1 MGCCATRRPYE
12 LSESK
17 GKSATVY
24 TYTVTLKVKE
34 TDTAGQLIGQD
45 DVVIR
50 MNHPL
55 KTKSLFY
62 TLQDYSVQT
71 AYCVL
76 PGLDPRQS
84 EDKDCQDNLFITHGK
99 DYLLAVLFDGH
110 GSLGRQV
117 VEACA
122 TFMTQKYSSV
132 VDLVRARQSSPRAT
146 LERLVEDCDEYII
159 QRSCIDASLS
169 GATAVLV
176 MITATHIYSACLGD
190 SRGVLG
196 CVPGS
201 GESMRS
207 EVPEQSKG
215 PFNRP
220 CLPGRTV
227 VPLALTLDQKPNHEE
242 ELQRIKQAG
251 GVVQKITDS
260 AGHKLGP
267 YRVWKPGTTLPGL
280 AMSRSIGDSL
290 AKSVGVIG
298 TPVVQQF
305 TFDLS
310 RDLFAV
316 VASDGVW

>member
-1 MGCCATRRPYE
+1 MQ
-12 LSESK
+12 
-17 GKSATVY
+17 KSPKA
-24 TYTVTLKVKE
+24 
-34 TDTAGQLIGQD
+34 A
-45 DVVIR
+45 
-50 MNHPL
+50 
-55 KTKSLFY
+55 
-62 TLQDYSVQT
+62 
-71 AYCVL
+71 
-76 PGLDPRQS
+76 
-84 EDKDCQDNLFITHGK
+84 
-99 DYLLAVLFDGH
+99 
-110 GSLGRQV
+110 
-117 VEACA
+117 
-122 TFMTQKYSSV
+122 
-132 VDLVRARQSSPRAT
+132 
-146 LERLVEDCDEYII
+146 LEGLVEDCDEYII
-159 QRSCIDASLS
+159 QRSGIDASLS

-196 CVPGS
+196 CVPG
-201 GESMRS
+201 ESTRS
-207 EVPEQSKG
+207 EVPQQSKS

-227 VPLALTLDQKPNHEE
+227 VPLALTLDQKPNHED

-251 GVVQKITDS
+251 GVVQKLTDS